1 MDHCRDKIDTCDLNA
16 DAEQL
21 KRKLQVFSMVKYI
34 ILEFLFSIHLSYSA
48 VFVLVLLHL
57 LIYTL
62 SF

>member
-34 ILEFLFSIHLSYSA
+34 S
-48 VFVLVLLHL
+48 
-57 LIYTL
+57 
-62 SF
+62 